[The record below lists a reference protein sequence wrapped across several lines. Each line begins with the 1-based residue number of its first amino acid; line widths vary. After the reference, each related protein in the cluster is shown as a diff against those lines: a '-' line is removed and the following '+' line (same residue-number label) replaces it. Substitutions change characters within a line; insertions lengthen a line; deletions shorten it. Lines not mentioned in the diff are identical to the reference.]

1 MAFETSA
8 EQAEDRGIDAS
19 GRNVFLLERRGAGR
33 EGKKAKEEREEET
46 AEEIHQRV
54 RKHALTI
61 HGEERLRHVRE
72 RKNATETR
80 EDGKTKEI
88 FKRRR
93 SARRR

>member
-1 MAFETSA
+1 MAFETAA
-8 EQAEDRGIDAS
+8 EQAEDKGNDAS
-19 GRNVFLLERRGAGR
+19 GRDVFLLERRGADR

-80 EDGKTKEI
+80 EAGKTKEI

-93 SARRR
+93 SA